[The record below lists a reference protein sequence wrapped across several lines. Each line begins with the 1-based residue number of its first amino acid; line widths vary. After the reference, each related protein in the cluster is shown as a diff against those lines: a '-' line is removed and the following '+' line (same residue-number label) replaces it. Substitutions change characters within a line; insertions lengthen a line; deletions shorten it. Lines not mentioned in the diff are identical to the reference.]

1 MCLQASSSGYQ
12 LYGLQRQAG
21 GILFKG
27 KFKFLYHAE
36 ILFYIH
42 SLFQS
47 LRELFAN
54 FNRQLVCWV
63 DEWLELTSSELINY
77 DNQLKNAFEN
87 VFF

>member
-1 MCLQASSSGYQ
+1 MCVYKLVRVDINFMGYKDKLEEFCLMVSSNSFIM
-12 LYGLQRQAG
+12 L
-21 GILFKG
+21 
-27 KFKFLYHAE
+27 

-47 LRELFAN
+47 LRELFAD